1 MKWLKR
7 RDHFLNEAK
16 IKELI
21 LPSQSKEIRSK
32 WGEKYL
38 NYEEVEPTK
47 KIDQG
52 VWKLSEEDKRK
63 ALGAFFSIDMD
74 DVYKIFES
82 LPKRLIDLV
91 KESID
96 VNLLNKGTSE
106 RFSRSLNNFDLSSP
120 SMDEIYLLYENVFR
134 KLSVSETKKDE
145 VLKRDDNGRPIMD
158 ENNRPI
164 KIKKERGEPVWSKN
178 LVNFNTLVSDYNICY
193 EEDKISDDILNEFKY
208 GIIQNVRNFAAE
220 DLSGDNYDI
229 DFDLFKGDLYLSILH
244 NPKDILNMSIS
255 KFYSSCQ
262 NLYTGSHKEQL
273 LSNVFDP
280 NSIPAYLKFDKPIY
294 YKGEKISDQ
303 VPLSRV
309 IIRNIET
316 FDDSSEPIIY
326 FDRVYPNRGSVP
338 SVMKKL
344 IEKYS
349 KNKES
354 EDKSRNYNFIP
365 DIDMLDELD
374 KPYMDRYDINKRLMI
389 GKNIKK
395 VDLSQNIDWSKTII
409 SPDAKI
415 EELIISSVNL
425 PDNFFDIKLNLNW
438 VKFKFLNIKTIKDF
452 RLETDSYAFEK
463 CKLSQSVL
471 DEISNDVK
479 KLQFI
484 SCDVFNLDL
493 SKFKELD
500 ELQLVYTI
508 DDEDLNDIIR
518 DLNIKKLVISSDVIL
533 NIDNKNYI
541 SFLKRKGIKV
551 EIIGPKI

>member
-1 MKWLKR
+1 MKWIKR

-16 IKELI
+16 IRELI
-21 LPSQSKEIRSK
+21 LPSQSKEIKSK

-38 NYEEVEPTK
+38 DYEEVEPTK

-63 ALGAFFSIDMD
+63 ALGAFFSINMD
-74 DVYKIFES
+74 DVYKIFNS

-96 VNLLNKGTSE
+96 VNLLAKKTSE
-106 RFSRSLNNFDLSSP
+106 RYSRSLNNFDLSSP

-145 VLKRDDNGRPIMD
+145 VLQRDDNGRPIMD
-158 ENNRPI
+158 ENNKPI
-164 KIKKERGEPVWSKN
+164 KIKKKKGEPVWSKN

-193 EEDKISDDILNEFKY
+193 KEDKISDDILNEFKS

-262 NLYTGSHKEQL
+262 NLYSGSHREQL

-316 FDDSSEPIIY
+316 FDDSSDPIIY
-326 FDRVYPNRGSVP
+326 FDRVYPNRGDIP
-338 SVMKKL
+338 FVMKKL

-354 EDKSRNYNFIP
+354 EYKDRNYQFIP
-365 DIDMLDELD
+365 DIDMLDELGN
-374 KPYMDRYDINKRLMI
+374 PYMDKYGINKRLMI
-389 GKNIKK
+389 GKNAKK
-395 VDLSQNIDWSKTII
+395 VDLSQNIDWSETII

-425 PDNFFDIKLNLNW
+425 PHNFFDIKLNLNW
-438 VKFKFLNIKTIKDF
+438 IKFKFLDIKTIKDF

-471 DEISNDVK
+471 DEISNDVR
-479 KLQFI
+479 KLQFV
-484 SCDVFNLDL
+484 SCDISDLDL
-493 SKFKELD
+493 TKFKDLD

-508 DDEDLNDIIR
+508 DDEDLNDIIK
-518 DLNIKKLVISSDVIL
+518 DLNIKKLVISSDVML